1 MVKKVIWF
9 PRAKDRYKR
18 IIDFLLIEW
27 GETAAV
33 KFIEQVDQKLYLLA
47 RFPNLGIASVAK
59 PNLRSLLL
67 TKHNRLVYPVNEKE
81 IHLHEIDDT
90 RQAQ

>member
-1 MVKKVIWF
+1 MVKKVIWS
-9 PRAKDRYKR
+9 PRAKDRYKQ

-59 PNLRSLLL
+59 PNLRSLLF
-67 TKHNRLVYPVNEKE
+67 TKHNRLVYSVNEKE

>member
-1 MVKKVIWF
+1 MVKKVIWS
-9 PRAKDRYKR
+9 PRAKDRYKQ

-47 RFPNLGIASVAK
+47 SFPNLGIASVAK
-59 PNLRSLLL
+59 SNLRSILL
-67 TKHNRLVYPVNEKE
+67 TK
-81 IHLHEIDDT
+81 T
-90 RQAQ
+90 

>member
-1 MVKKVIWF
+1 MVKKVIWS
-9 PRAKDRYKR
+9 PRAKDRYKQ

-33 KFIEQVDQKLYLLA
+33 KFIEQVDQKLYMLA

-59 PNLRSLLL
+59 PNLRSLLFI
-67 TKHNRLVYPVNEKE
+67 KHNRLVYSVNE

>member
-1 MVKKVIWF
+1 MVKKVIWS
-9 PRAKDRYKR
+9 PRAKDRYKQ

-33 KFIEQVDQKLYLLA
+33 KFIEQVDQKLYLLV

-67 TKHNRLVYPVNEKE
+67 TK
-81 IHLHEIDDT
+81 T
-90 RQAQ
+90 